1 MQQTKIEDPH
11 MLPSCRKIY
20 LVEKSTNEKLKICE
34 RDMIILLVT
43 LDIYRCMKKQ
53 YLYTRKIQTGPIP
66 KTKFTE

>member
-1 MQQTKIEDPH
+1 

-43 LDIYRCMKKQ
+43 LDIHRCMKKQ